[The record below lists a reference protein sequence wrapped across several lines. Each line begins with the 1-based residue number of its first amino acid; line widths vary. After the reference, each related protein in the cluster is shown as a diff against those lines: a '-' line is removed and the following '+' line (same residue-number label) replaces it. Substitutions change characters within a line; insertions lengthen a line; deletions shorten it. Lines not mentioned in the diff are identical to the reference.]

1 MKEPGSKPHREL
13 NVRLY
18 LDDLREPPADFDTVA
33 RTAEEALALLRA
45 GRVTFLSFDHD
56 LGTDATG
63 YTVARWIEEQAHAG
77 TLAPLGW
84 AVHSA
89 NPVGRRNIE
98 AALTNADRFWHE
110 RATLS
115 RSNPMATVHDTAAA
129 ERYEQELAKA
139 PTREQPP
146 TTVSSVPIDPLYTP
160 DSVGELDPDADLGY
174 PGQYPYVRGVHAS
187 MYRSRLW
194 TMRQFAGFGTAR
206 QTNER
211 FKFLLEKGQTGLS
224 TAFDL
229 PTLMGLDSD
238 DPRSLGE
245 VGKLGVA
252 VDTLD
257 DMATLYDGIDLGEV
271 SVSMTINAPA
281 IVVMAFYLANAE
293 DRGIDW
299 RKLRGTIQN
308 DILKE
313 FHAQNEFV
321 FPPEPHVRLVA
332 DVIEFCATHVPQW
345 NTVSISG
352 YHIREAGSTAVQE
365 LAFTLADGFHY
376 VETCLERGLDVDAFA
391 PRLSFFF
398 NAHNDLFE
406 EVAKYRAAR
415 LLWAEAMRHKYGA
428 RKENSWKLRFHAQTA
443 GCSLQAEQPEVNL
456 MRVAYQALAAVLGGC
471 QSLHTNSMDET
482 LALPSEH
489 AATLAIRT
497 QQVLAYET
505 GVTNTV
511 DPLGGGYFV
520 EALTRQMERQGRTY
534 FDRIEQLGG
543 MIKALES
550 GFFRREIA
558 DAAFVYQRDVD
569 AKRKLI
575 VGVNA
580 FVEDEAKKI
589 DTLVVD
595 EKPEKEQLAA
605 LRQRKAQRDN
615 ATAQRLLAEVRR
627 VAATKENLMPTLLE
641 AARARCGVGEIMNA
655 LADVFGRYDGAARW

>member
-1 MKEPGSKPHREL
+1 
-13 NVRLY
+13 
-18 LDDLREPPADFDTVA
+18 
-33 RTAEEALALLRA
+33 
-45 GRVTFLSFDHD
+45 
-56 LGTDATG
+56 
-63 YTVARWIEEQAHAG
+63 
-77 TLAPLGW
+77 
-84 AVHSA
+84 
-89 NPVGRRNIE
+89 
-98 AALTNADRFWHE
+98 
-110 RATLS
+110 
-115 RSNPMATVHDTAAA
+115 MATITDRDAA
-129 ERYEQELAKA
+129 ERWERENGNA
-139 PTREQPP
+139 PPRETPP
-146 TTVSSVPIDPLYTP
+146 TTVSSVPIEALYTP
-160 DSVGELDPDADLGY
+160 ESLNGFDYDTDLGY
-174 PGQYPYVRGVHAS
+174 PGQYPFTRGVHAS

-211 FKFLLEKGQTGLS
+211 FRFLLDKGQTGLS

-245 VGKLGVA
+245 VGRLGVA
-252 VDTLD
+252 VDTVD
-257 DMATLYDGIDLGEV
+257 DIRQLFDGIDLANV

-281 IVVMAFYLANAE
+281 IVIMAFFLANAR

-299 RKLRGTIQN
+299 TKLRGTIQN

-321 FPPEPHVRLVA
+321 FPPEPSVRLVA
-332 DVIEFCATHVPQW
+332 DLIEFCTREVPQW

-376 VETCLERGLDVDAFA
+376 VDTCLARGMDVDSFA

-398 NAHNDLFE
+398 NAHNDIFE

-415 LLWAEAMRHKYGA
+415 VIWAETLRNKYGA
-428 RKENSWKLRFHAQTA
+428 RKEASWKLRFHAQTA
-443 GCSLQAEQPEVNL
+443 GCSLQDKQPEVNL
-456 MRVAYQALAAVLGGC
+456 IRVAYQALAAVLGGC

-489 AATLAIRT
+489 AVTLALRT

-511 DPLGGGYFV
+511 DPVGGSYFI
-520 EALTRQMERQGRTY
+520 ETLTKQMEAEARAY
-534 FDRIEQLGG
+534 IDRIDERGG
-543 MIKALES
+543 MIAAIED

-558 DAAFVYQRDVD
+558 DAAFTYQREVD
-569 AKRKLI
+569 ARHKLI

-580 FVEDEAKKI
+580 FEEAEQKPI
-589 DTLVVD
+589 ETLVIDDTV
-595 EKPEKEQLAA
+595 EKEQVAA
-605 LRQRKAQRDN
+605 LRQLKANRDTETVKR
-615 ATAQRLLAEVRR
+615 ALDAVRR
-627 VAATKENLMPTLLE
+627 AAAASENLMPPLLD
-641 AARARCGVGEIMNA
+641 AVKARCTVGETMAA
-655 LADVFGRYDGAARW
+655 LADIFGRYDGAAKW

>member
-1 MKEPGSKPHREL
+1 MAI
-13 NVRLY
+13 VT
-18 LDDLREPPADFDTVA
+18 DQAAFD
-33 RTAEEALALLRA
+33 
-45 GRVTFLSFDHD
+45 
-56 LGTDATG
+56 
-63 YTVARWIEEQAHAG
+63 RWQ
-77 TLAPLGW
+77 
-84 AVHSA
+84 
-89 NPVGRRNIE
+89 RE
-98 AALTNADRFWHE
+98 AAAAPKR
-110 RATLS
+110 
-115 RSNPMATVHDTAAA
+115 DT
-129 ERYEQELAKA
+129 
-139 PTREQPP
+139 PP
-146 TTVSSVPIDPLYTP
+146 TTVSGVPVEPLYTP
-160 DSVGELDPDADLGY
+160 ESLNGFDPDVDLGY
-174 PGQYPYVRGVHAS
+174 PGQYPFTRGVHAT

-194 TMRQFAGFGTAR
+194 TMRQFAGFGSPR

-211 FKFLLEKGQTGLS
+211 FRFLLDKGQMGLS

-238 DPRSLGE
+238 DPRCLGE
-245 VGKLGVA
+245 VGRLGVA

-257 DMATLYDGIDLGEV
+257 DMRQLFDGIDLADV

-281 IVVMAFYLANAE
+281 IVILAFYLANAQ

-299 RKLRGTIQN
+299 RQLRGTLQN

-321 FPPEPHVRLVA
+321 FPPEPSVRLVA
-332 DVIEFCATHVPQW
+332 DVIEFCTQEVPQW
-345 NTVSISG
+345 NSVSISG

-376 VETCLERGLDVDAFA
+376 VDTCLARGMDIDAFA

-398 NAHNDLFE
+398 NAHNDIFE

-415 LLWAEAMRHKYGA
+415 VLWAEVLREKYGA
-428 RKENSWKLRFHAQTA
+428 RNENSWKLRFHAQTA
-443 GCSLQAEQPEVNL
+443 GCSLQDKQPQVNL
-456 MRVAYQALAAVLGGC
+456 IRVAYQALAAALGGC

-489 AATLAIRT
+489 AVTLALRT

-511 DPLGGGYFV
+511 DPLGGSYFIETMTKQV
-520 EALTRQMERQGRTY
+520 EQQAREY

-543 MIKALES
+543 MIDAIET

-558 DAAFVYQRDVD
+558 ESAFAYQRDVD

-580 FVEDEAKKI
+580 FQEAEEKPI
-589 DTLVVD
+589 ETLVIGEQV
-595 EKPEKEQLAA
+595 EKEQVAA
-605 LRQRKAQRDN
+605 LKKIKDRRSNED
-615 ATAQRLLAEVRR
+615 VRRTLDQIKR
-627 VAATKENLMPTLLE
+627 VAATSQNLLPILLE
-641 AARARCGVGEIMNA
+641 ATRARATVGEIMKA
-655 LADVFGRYDGAARW
+655 FADVFGRYEGAAKW

>member
-1 MKEPGSKPHREL
+1 
-13 NVRLY
+13 
-18 LDDLREPPADFDTVA
+18 
-33 RTAEEALALLRA
+33 
-45 GRVTFLSFDHD
+45 
-56 LGTDATG
+56 
-63 YTVARWIEEQAHAG
+63 
-77 TLAPLGW
+77 
-84 AVHSA
+84 
-89 NPVGRRNIE
+89 
-98 AALTNADRFWHE
+98 
-110 RATLS
+110 
-115 RSNPMATVHDTAAA
+115 MATVTDTAAR
-129 ERYEQELAKA
+129 ERWDKENTAA
-139 PTREQPP
+139 PLRPQPP
-146 TTVSSVPIDPLYTP
+146 TTVSSVPIDALYTP
-160 DSVGELDPDADLGY
+160 DSLDGFDPDADLGY
-174 PGQYPYVRGVHAS
+174 PGQYPFTRGVHAS

-194 TMRQFAGFGTAR
+194 TMRQFAGFGTPR

-211 FKFLLEKGQTGLS
+211 FRFLLAKGQTGLS

-245 VGKLGVA
+245 VGRLGVA

-257 DMATLYDGIDLGEV
+257 DMEELFRGIELGQV

-281 IVVMAFYLANAE
+281 IVIMAFFLANARDQGVE
-293 DRGIDW
+293 WKD
-299 RKLRGTIQN
+299 LRGTLQN

-321 FPPEPHVRLVA
+321 FPPTPHVRLVA
-332 DVIEFCATHVPQW
+332 DVIEFCARHVPQW

-376 VETCLERGLDVDAFA
+376 VDTCLARGLAIDDFA

-406 EVAKYRAAR
+406 EIAKYRAAR
-415 LLWAEAMRHKYGA
+415 LLWAEAMRYKYGA
-428 RKENSWKLRFHAQTA
+428 RKESSWKLRFHAQTA
-443 GCSLQAEQPEVNL
+443 GCSLQDKQPEVNL

-489 AATLAIRT
+489 AVTLALRT

-511 DPLGGGYFV
+511 DPLGGSYFV
-520 EALTRQMERQGRTY
+520 EALTKQMQQQARAY
-534 FDRIEQLGG
+534 FERIEELGG
-543 MIKALES
+543 MIAALEA

-558 DAAFVYQRDVD
+558 DAAFTYQREVD

-580 FVEDEAKKI
+580 FEDAQEKPI
-589 DTLVVD
+589 ETLVIDDTV
-595 EKPEKEQLAA
+595 EKEQGTRLK
-605 LRQRKAQRDN
+605 QRKGQRDN
-615 ATAQRLLAEVRR
+615 EAVRRLLDQVRH
-627 VAATKENLMPTLLE
+627 VAATSENLMPTLIE
-641 AARARCGVGEIMNA
+641 AARARCTVGEIMNA
-655 LADVFGRYDGAARW
+655 LADVFGRYEGAAKW